1 MVAHGGFIIPN
12 GDGTASPFMAQPDQV
27 DFNTLGNARW
37 GVFTGC
43 EVTIP
48 GASTTATLPP
58 TGGVALVNGVIVQVP
73 GSQTVTLGS
82 GGSQP
87 RFDLICVN
95 EAGNLVSVPGTPR
108 AEPLYP
114 DVPSSMTLLAAV
126 YCPIGSSNFSNTLS
140 DKRNILQA
148 VVVAN
153 GASTVPLVVSR
164 NAGQDEF
171 VIASDGSLTWY
182 GTTTD
187 TALSSTGD
195 NGLNLSGDLSVQGD
209 VAVSGGGA
217 TVSGDGAFGGAVT
230 ASNLIR
236 SSSFPASAVQGAILQ
251 KQGKLYLQTSAT
263 PSSPVWDELTTS
275 SGSNQPGDIKQSMRS
290 PSQMVGWLP
299 LIGQDVTETE
309 QAQLFL
315 VEGLQQFISPVLGP
329 GGVRVMTLPDATERT
344 LLPTRST
351 PGQTGGNTSV
361 TLGLNQIPAHVHGT
375 ALQPGGAHGHTA
387 STDQKGGHSHL
398 TQADGGAHTHP
409 IKDPGH
415 VHVGADGPAGGAFIA
430 AQFVTPAK
438 HKVDGPVN
446 DASHTL
452 TVDQVQSTNSAKT
465 GILRTESTGS
475 GHQHTTDTQGTHGH
489 TVTVV
494 DAAAHTHGV
503 SENSVGGGA
512 PINIQPPYLTVYTYI
527 KV

>member
-12 GDGTASPFMAQPDQV
+12 GDGTASPLMAQPDQV

-43 EVTIP
+43 EVTIS

-58 TGGVALVNGVIVQVP
+58 TGGVALVNGIVVQVA

-95 EAGNLVSVPGTPR
+95 EAGTLVSVPGTPM

-114 DVPSSMTLLAAV
+114 DVPASMTLLAAV
-126 YCPIGSSNFSNTLS
+126 YCPVGSSNFSNTFS

-148 VVVAN
+148 MVLST
-153 GASTVPLVVSR
+153 GASTVPMVVSQD
-164 NAGQDEF
+164 AGQDEF

-187 TALSSTGD
+187 TVVSSTGD
-195 NGLNLSGDLSVQGD
+195 NGLNVSGDLSVQGHVD
-209 VAVSGGGA
+209 ITSGGM
-217 TVSGDGAFGGAVT
+217 TVSGTGSFGGVLT
-230 ASNLIR
+230 ASNILR
-236 SSSFPASAVQGAILQ
+236 SSSFPSSAVQGAILQ
-251 KQGKLYLQTSAT
+251 RQGKLYLQTSAT
-263 PSSPVWDELTTS
+263 TSSPVWEELTTS
-275 SGSNQPGDIKQSMRS
+275 SSSNQPGDIKQSMRS
-290 PSQMVGWLP
+290 PSQMTGWLP
-299 LIGQDVTETE
+299 LIGQEVTETE
-309 QAQLFL
+309 QPQLFQ
-315 VEGLQQFISPVLGP
+315 VEGLQQFIVP
-329 GGVRVMTLPDATERT
+329 GVVRTMILPDATERV

-351 PGQTGGNTSV
+351 PGQTGGASSV

-375 ALQPGGAHGHTA
+375 ALQPAGAHGHTA
-387 STDQKGGHSHL
+387 STDRQGGHQHL

-415 VHVGADGPAGGAFIA
+415 AHRGADGPAGGDFLAL
-430 AQFVTPAK
+430 QYVVPAK
-438 HKVDGPVN
+438 HKIDGPVN
-446 DASHTL
+446 DSSHTY
-452 TVDQVQSTNSAKT
+452 TVDAVPSTNSAKT
-465 GILRTESTGS
+465 GITRTESTGS

-489 TVTVV
+489 TVVVV
-494 DAAAHTHGV
+494 DAAAHTHPV